1 MLLNRGLHSLDNDF
15 LKKQYF
21 KDFEELRK
29 MMNDWDPMALVA
41 LGCPEDEYD
50 EYTNRV
56 LSILYRYK
64 GNPNEVQGKLSDYLK
79 LFDEDIKELE
89 MKSKGEFLTMKVE
102 EFTERITNWF
112 NNR

>member
-1 MLLNRGLHSLDNDF
+1 MVKDF
-15 LKKQYF
+15 LKKQY
-21 KDFEELRK
+21 KIDFEQLRK
-29 MMNDWDPMALVA
+29 MINDWDPLALIS

-64 GNPNEVQGKLSDYLK
+64 GNPNEGRDKLNDYLK
-79 LFDEDIKELE
+79 LFEEVIKEME
-89 MKSKGEFLTMKVE
+89 MSSNGEFSTIEVK

-112 NNR
+112 KKR